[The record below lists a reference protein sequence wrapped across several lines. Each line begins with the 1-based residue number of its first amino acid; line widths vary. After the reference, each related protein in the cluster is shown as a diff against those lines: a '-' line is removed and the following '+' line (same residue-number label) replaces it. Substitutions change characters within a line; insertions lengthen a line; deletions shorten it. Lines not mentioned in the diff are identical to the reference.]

1 MENDYK
7 SAFHNIN
14 QNLKQDVPDKQEHLE
29 QDFIETERDNKQDV
43 IRMVLVVVL
52 AILTLFLIL
61 NVNLIQGNGSLI
73 NYAGRLRG
81 GSQRLVKNEIA
92 GYRDDRLMGQ
102 LDAIMTEMRSGK
114 GELGIHQIDD
124 KTYNELLAAQQ
135 MQWQELKKVI
145 YAYREDR
152 NLLPKLYAESES
164 YYQLAD
170 ATVDAAEDYID
181 TIVLKIKTF
190 EVLDLVIFMML
201 GFIYA
206 NKLKNMRDLHKQNS
220 ALNVIAYVDQ
230 ATGLAN
236 SRACKE
242 RLSNPLPIAADI
254 LLTCFMFDLN
264 NLKPTNDKFGH
275 EAGDKLIAG
284 FAKAIKQAAVPH
296 MFTGRS
302 GGDEFICVVTNLDES
317 ACQKFLETLMEKAVL
332 AEKELPAGVKI
343 SYAEG
348 HALSSEFPGSNVK
361 QLMDQA
367 DKRMYV
373 NKQHMKKALGMK
385 SSTR

>member
-1 MENDYK
+1 MERDDK
-7 SAFHNIN
+7 SDFPSMNE
-14 QNLKQDVPDKQEHLE
+14 NLKLDVLNKQEQLKQE
-29 QDFIETERDNKQDV
+29 FLETERDNKQDV

-52 AILTLFLIL
+52 GILTLFLIL
-61 NVNLIQGNGSLI
+61 NVNLIQGNSNLI

-92 GYRDDRLMGQ
+92 SYRDDRLMGQ

-124 KTYNELLAAQQ
+124 ETYNELLAAQQ
-135 MQWQELKKVI
+135 VQWQELKKVI
-145 YAYREDR
+145 YAYRQDKK
-152 NLLPKLYAESES
+152 LLPKLYAESES

-181 TIVLKIKTF
+181 AIVLKIKTF

-220 ALNVIAYVDQ
+220 ALNAIAYIDQ

-242 RLSNPLPIAADI
+242 RLSSQLPISAEI

-284 FAKAIKQAAVPH
+284 FAKAIKQVAVPH

-302 GGDEFICVVTNLDES
+302 GGDEFICVVTNMDEA
-317 ACQKFLETLMEKAVL
+317 ACQKFLQNL
-332 AEKELPAGVKI
+332 AEKAALAERELPDGVKI

-348 HALSSEFPGSNVK
+348 HALSREFPGSNVK

-373 NKQHMKKALGMK
+373 NKQKMKNALGMLP
-385 SSTR
+385 STR

>member
-1 MENDYK
+1 MQKDEG
-7 SAFHNIN
+7 
-14 QNLKQDVPDKQEHLE
+14 QDLLSLE
-29 QDFIETERDNKQDV
+29 KDNKQDV
-43 IRMVLVVVL
+43 IRMVLAIVL

-102 LDAIMTEMRSGK
+102 LDDIMTEMRSGK
-114 GELGIHQIDD
+114 GNLGIHQLNDD
-124 KTYNELLAAQQ
+124 TYNELLAAQQ
-135 MQWQELKKVI
+135 VQWQQLKKII
-145 YAYREDR
+145 YAYRQDKSR
-152 NLLPKLYAESES
+152 LPELYAASET

-181 TIVLKIKTF
+181 TIVLKIKTL
-190 EVLDLVIFMML
+190 EVLDLVIFIML

-206 NKLKNMRDLHKQNS
+206 NKMKGLRDLHKANS
-220 ALNVIAYVDQ
+220 VLNTLAYVDQ

-242 RLSNPLPIAADI
+242 RLVNPDPIPEDT
-254 LLTCFMFDLN
+254 LLVCFMMDLN
-264 NLKPTNDKFGH
+264 NLKPTNDKYGH

-284 FAKAIKQAAVPH
+284 FARSLKAAAPVH
-296 MFTGRS
+296 MFLGRS
-302 GGDEFICVVTNLDES
+302 GGDEFMGVVTRLDEA
-317 ACQKFLETLMEKAVL
+317 ACREFVERVREAAAREEKN
-332 AEKELPAGVKI
+332 LPAGVKI
-343 SYAEG
+343 SFAEG
-348 HALSSEFPGSNVK
+348 HALSSEFPGLTVQK
-361 QLMDQA
+361 LMDEA

-373 NKQHMKKALGMK
+373 NKQLMKKALGMAP
-385 SSTR
+385 STR